1 MINKEIKMAKS
12 KDLKDTPKQYNEA
25 PAKDVNISEYSE
37 ISYLEY
43 AMSVVKGRA
52 IPFIQDGLK
61 PVHRRVLYSM
71 ALNGLYHDKLY
82 KKSARIVGDVIGKY
96 HPHGDVAVY
105 EALVRQSQEWQ
116 MRYPLIDGQGN
127 FGSRDGDGAAAM
139 RYCFAADSRI
149 MNELGLVK
157 IVDIPKLTQQQGEIV
172 NTELNTNSL
181 TSANKITKWLYSG
194 VQNIVEVTTEKGY
207 KVRCTPN
214 EPLYVLN
221 ENLEYVWK
229 NVEDLST
236 GDRVSINTKNHV
248 TVQSKKPL
256 GYISTHLNEIN
267 IPTHMSTDLASFL
280 GLMLSDRNIK
290 MSANT
295 VEFDSSNTQVYA
307 IFKKLVNNLFG
318 DCLKEK
324 VIEKHNIDSF
334 TSTQPHYH
342 AVINSTELVDFLKHI
357 GITSCYAAEK
367 VIPEIIFQSS
377 AQEVAAFIAAYW
389 EVNGSSS
396 LSQGNNV
403 LSLSSTSTVM
413 LENMKQ
419 LMLNYF
425 GIISNKIHLDK
436 NYSIAQT
443 YILQITSNESI
454 LKFKS
459 NIGFLLNNK
468 NSKLKNITKIADNA
482 VGFNKNYIP
491 HLASYLYNYFKE
503 RTISPKY
510 IRNEHNSIVLKQNAF
525 GKISKFSKLQTA
537 FKLNYYLASHKD
549 KLAQHFP
556 SLLLKLEDILSRE
569 YFNDKIVSIKYLE
582 QQEPVY
588 DLTVEHTHAFTAN
601 GFIAHNT
608 EIKLHAINQLYLDE
622 IKDKC
627 VDFQPNY
634 DGAEIEPKVLPS
646 RLPFILL
653 NGNPGIGVGI
663 ASEIPSHNMTEVIK
677 ATIHYLENPTT
688 TIKGLMRYI
697 KGPDFPTKGLIISSK
712 QEIEKVY
719 TEGKGPIR
727 LRGKYHIEGDAK
739 NWRLVFEEIPYG
751 VSVEKLMFEIE
762 DIFNPENKLKK
773 DIKGNTK
780 KITPEQERKKR
791 LFMANIEKYVDGSN
805 KKSPTRLVIQP
816 KSYKQNP
823 DELAK
828 ILLAYTSLEINY
840 SANFTMVGLDGLPV
854 VKNLLTIISEWS
866 TFRLSTIHRR
876 CEYYLEKINARIHIL
891 EGRKIILDNIDE
903 AIRIIRFDDD
913 PKSKLIATFKL
924 SEIQAEDVLDLKLRY
939 LSGLEL
945 NSLINEMNKLKK
957 EKANLLHIISSQE
970 NLKIQMIKELN
981 EDMQKF
987 GDKRLTEI
995 VESEKTDS
1003 SEFDEKASAMT
1014 AEKITIAIS
1023 KKGWIKSAKGE
1034 KTIEEFSFKEGDTT
1048 DYIYYCMNTDTIAV
1062 FDEVGKV
1069 YNIDLTQVGKETP
1082 INTLCDMGNSKFALA
1097 YPISKE
1103 CKYLL
1108 SHNLGYGFIVKG
1120 ENLFTRIKAGKE
1132 MFVIAPGAKQFFP
1145 IAIEPHQNINDMY
1158 TCLISTE
1165 NKMLIYKL
1173 SEISEIGKGKGVG
1186 LMGFNEGYTLKNIQ
1200 LVCAKNVNVKV
1211 QEKKKDYVLNIDN
1224 QEFDRFIQ
1232 KRSVSAKG
1240 KILNIKDKTAT
1251 IDF

>member
-1 MINKEIKMAKS
+1 MAKN
-12 KDLKDTPKQYNEA
+12 KDIKDTPKQYNEA

-149 MNELGLVK
+149 MSELGLVK
-157 IVDIPKLTQQQGEIV
+157 IVDIPKLTKQKGDIV
-172 NTELNTNSL
+172 QTHLNTNSL

-194 VQNIVEVTTEKGY
+194 VQSVVEITTEKGY

-221 ENLEYVWK
+221 ENLDYVWK
-229 NVEDLST
+229 NVEDLSA
-236 GDRVSINTKNHV
+236 GDRVSINTKNYV
-248 TVQSKKPL
+248 TVQSNKAL
-256 GYISTHLNEIN
+256 GYICSDSTNKIN

-280 GLMLSDRNIK
+280 GLMLSDKSVSI
-290 MSANT
+290 SAST
-295 VEFDSSNTQVYA
+295 VEFNCSNQQVYTML
-307 IFKKLVNNLFG
+307 KKLANNLFG
-318 DCLKEK
+318 DCIKER
-324 VIEKHNIDSF
+324 VVDKHSTDS
-334 TSTQPHYH
+334 TKPYYC
-342 AVINSTELVDFLKHI
+342 AAINSTQLVDFLQHI
-357 GITSCYAAEK
+357 GVSSASEK
-367 VIPEIIFQSS
+367 MIPEIIFHSS
-377 AQEVAAFIAAYW
+377 AQEVAAFISAYW
-389 EVNGSSS
+389 ECDGEIS
-396 LSQGNNV
+396 LTKNNNA
-403 LSLSSTSTVM
+403 LSLFSTSTVV

-425 GIISNKIHLDK
+425 GIISNKIHLNK
-436 NYSIAQT
+436 EQSINPV
-443 YILQITSNESI
+443 YKLQITSNDSI
-454 LKFKS
+454 SKFKS
-459 NIGFLLNNK
+459 SIGFVSNNK
-468 NSKLKNITKIADNA
+468 NSKLQESTKIGDNA
-482 VGFNKNYIP
+482 ASFNKNYIP
-491 HLASYLYNYFKE
+491 HLATYLHNYFKE
-503 RTISPKY
+503 RSISQKY
-510 IRNEHNSIVLKQNAF
+510 IINEYNSIVLKQNAI

-537 FKLNYYLASHKD
+537 FKLNYYLSLHKD

-556 SLLLKLEDILSRE
+556 SLLLKLQDILKRE
-569 YFNDKIVSIKYLE
+569 YLNDKIVSIKNTE
-582 QQEPVY
+582 QQEAVY
-588 DLTVEHTHAFTAN
+588 DLTVEDTHAFTAN

-608 EIKLHAINQLYLDE
+608 EIKLHSINQLYLDE
-622 IKDKC
+622 IKDRC

-780 KITPEQERKKR
+780 KITPEQDRKKR

-823 DELAK
+823 EELAK

-866 TFRLSTIHRR
+866 TFRLSTIKRR

-903 AIRIIRFDDD
+903 AIKIIRFDKD
-913 PKSKLIATFKL
+913 PKAKLIATFKL

-945 NSLINEMNKLKK
+945 TSLINEMSKLNK

-1034 KTIEEFSFKEGDTT
+1034 KNIEDFSFKEGDTT

-1062 FDEVGKV
+1062 FDDVGKV
-1069 YNIDLTQVGKETP
+1069 YNVDLTQVGKEIP
-1082 INTLCDMGNSKFALA
+1082 ISTLCDMGSSKFSLA
-1097 YPISKE
+1097 YPISKD

-1108 SHNLGYGFIVKG
+1108 SHSLGYGFIVKG
-1120 ENLFTRIKAGKE
+1120 ENLFTRIRAGKE
-1132 MFVIAPGAKQFFP
+1132 MFAIAPGAKQFFP
-1145 IAIEPHQNINDMY
+1145 IPIEPQHTINDMY
-1158 TCLISTE
+1158 ACLISTE

-1200 LVCAKNVNVKV
+1200 LVCTKSVSVKV
-1211 QEKKKDYVLNIDN
+1211 QEKKKDYVLSIDN
-1224 QEFDRFIQ
+1224 QEFDRYVQ

-1240 KILNIKDKTAT
+1240 KILNTKDKTAT